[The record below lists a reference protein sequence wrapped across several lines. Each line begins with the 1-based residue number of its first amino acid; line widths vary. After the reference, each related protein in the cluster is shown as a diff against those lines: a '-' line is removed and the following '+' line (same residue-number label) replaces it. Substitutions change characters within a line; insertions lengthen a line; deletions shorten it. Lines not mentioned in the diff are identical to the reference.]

1 MRREL
6 GLRRLPPLPLTEAVF
21 YPETSHLI
29 SGRGL
34 GAPHKSPALTG
45 EGWHFKYVNVKA
57 IKSSAS
63 LSPGV
68 IDNVLRRRWCS
79 LRVNWRVGRVP
90 SGSCSRFLTRE
101 RWKKTQWSAAER
113 AFLVLCQNRL
123 REGREKGGRESRL
136 RRRGRVMETDEN
148 RSPGA
153 EVTLRTRCW

>member
-6 GLRRLPPLPLTEAVF
+6 GLRRLPPLPFTEAVF

-57 IKSSAS
+57 IKSSAN

-68 IDNVLRRRWCS
+68 IDNVLHRQWCS
-79 LRVNWRVGRVP
+79 LRVNWCVGRVP
-90 SGSCSRFLTRE
+90 PETVPVFTRE
-101 RWKKTQWSAAER
+101 R
-113 AFLVLCQNRL
+113 
-123 REGREKGGRESRL
+123 
-136 RRRGRVMETDEN
+136 
-148 RSPGA
+148 
-153 EVTLRTRCW
+153 

>member
-6 GLRRLPPLPLTEAVF
+6 GLRRLPPLPFTEAVF

-34 GAPHKSPALTG
+34 GAPHKSPTLTG

-57 IKSSAS
+57 IKSSAN

-68 IDNVLRRRWCS
+68 IDNVLRRQWCS
-79 LRVNWRVGRVP
+79 LCLNWCVGRVP
-90 SGSCSRFLTRE
+90 SGNCSGFYAGE
-101 RWKKTQWSAAER
+101 VKKTQRSAAER
-113 AFLVLCQNRL
+113 AFLVLCRNRL
-123 REGREKGGRESRL
+123 REGREKGGRESRV
-136 RRRGRVMETDEN
+136 RRRGRAMETDEN

-153 EVTLRTRCW
+153 EVTLRTRC

>member
-6 GLRRLPPLPLTEAVF
+6 GLCRLPPLPFTEAVF

-34 GAPHKSPALTG
+34 GAQHKSPALTG

-57 IKSSAS
+57 IKSSAN

-68 IDNVLRRRWCS
+68 IDNVLRRQWCS
-79 LRVNWRVGRVP
+79 LRVNWCVGRVS
-90 SGSCSRFLTRE
+90 SGSCSRFYAGE
-101 RWKKTQWSAAER
+101 VKKTQRSGAER
-113 AFLVLCQNRL
+113 AFLGLGQNRL
-123 REGREKGGRESRL
+123 REGREKGGRESRV
-136 RRRGRVMETDEN
+136 RRRRRVMETDEN

-153 EVTLRTRCW
+153 EVTLRTRC